1 MIETKKNKW
10 ALNDLFYD
18 RTALE
23 RSSTPEKRKEKGNEY
38 INTPSKQPTYRLLSH
53 LWPSMWL
60 QALL

>member
-53 LWPSMWL
+53 L
-60 QALL
+60 